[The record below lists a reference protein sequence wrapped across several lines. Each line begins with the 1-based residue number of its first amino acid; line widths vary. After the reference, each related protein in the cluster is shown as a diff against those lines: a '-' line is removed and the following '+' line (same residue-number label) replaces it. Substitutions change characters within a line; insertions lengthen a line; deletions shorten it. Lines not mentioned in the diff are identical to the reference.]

1 MTPPVTISPLAPS
14 DADAVDQLMKQNS
27 RTLGF
32 LPRKALDEYIRRGTA
47 IGAKAPHQLA
57 GYLLYAANPFRF
69 RVAHLC
75 VAAAFRGQRI
85 ARRLVDALKSATTT
99 QTGIKLHC
107 RRDYPAHDMWPTL
120 GFLPLGE
127 KPARSAGHTLT
138 LWYLDLTPDDR
149 LGLFRAN
156 TSDETLDVVI
166 DSQILFDFHEPDND
180 TTRVSKSLLADF
192 LADSVRIFLT
202 DEIYLE
208 IDRNKDPKQRELSR
222 QHASGFP
229 KIEHDPRRVDHFAAV
244 LMARLPSRTRSQK
257 SDIQHLA
264 KTAASMV
271 GIFITRDDKLLRE
284 SAIIFGLTGLQVLSP
299 ADVII
304 QHHELLESQSYGTHR
319 VAGVS
324 LGWRRWVHDDSTR
337 FPFDLFLNHRERKGN
352 FKASLNGFLADPKR
366 YTVEILCRENDEIAI
381 RVLARDADRRLLVPM
396 IRIAQT
402 VDPRQ
407 YGRLVVADILAR
419 TVEDDLDMVRIDSE
433 SMTPGLSYG
442 LLETGFTKCCDDF
455 VRFCFSACFDRPTTL
470 REIDKLSPSASEAY
484 RELTELGLEG
494 RCSPLSLRSTDQTY
508 FIVPV
513 RPAYAMSLVDRRQSA
528 DNFFGGNPEVLLRW
542 QNVYYRRKTHHHIL
556 KPPARILWYVSGG
569 EKQIVAVSQ
578 LDEMAVDSPKVLYG
592 KFQKFGILKW
602 TDLYKM
608 CEGEPTTEI
617 MALVFSHTFSFRQ
630 PISLDAMRIILKSHG
645 LGLAVQSPRR
655 IPTSVFEE
663 IFRRG
668 FPRQT

>member
-1 MTPPVTISPLAPS
+1 MTAPVTISPLAPS
-14 DADAVDQLMKQNS
+14 DADAVDELMKQNS

-75 VAAAFRGQRI
+75 VAASFRGQGI
-85 ARRLVDALKSATTT
+85 ARHLVDALESAATT

-156 TSDETLDVVI
+156 TSDETLDIVI
-166 DSQILFDFHEPDND
+166 DSQILFDFHEPDDD
-180 TTRVSKSLLADF
+180 TTKVSKSLLSDF
-192 LADSVRIFLT
+192 LADSVCIFLT
-202 DEIYLE
+202 DEVYLE
-208 IDRNKDPKQRELSR
+208 IVRNKDPRQRQLSR
-222 QHASGFP
+222 QYASGFP

-244 LMARLPSRTRSQK
+244 LAAHLPGRTRSQK

-264 KTAASMV
+264 KTAASTV

-284 SAIIFGLTGLQVLSP
+284 STTIFRLTGLQVLSP
-299 ADVII
+299 ADLII

-319 VAGVS
+319 LAGIA
-324 LGWRRWVHDDSTR
+324 LGWRRWIRDDSKR
-337 FPFDLFLNHRERKGN
+337 LPVDSFLNHRERKGN
-352 FKASLNGFLADPKR
+352 FKASLNTFLADPKR
-366 YTVEILCRENDEIAI
+366 YTVEILCRENDEVAI
-381 RVLARDADRRLLVPM
+381 RVLARDADRRLSVPM
-396 IRIAQT
+396 IRIART

-407 YGRLVVADILAR
+407 YGRLVIADMLAR
-419 TVEDDLDMVRIDSE
+419 IVEDDLDMVRIGSE

-442 LLETGFTKCCDDF
+442 LLETGFTKCGDDF
-455 VRFCFSACFDRPTTL
+455 VRFCFSACFDRPATL
-470 REIDKLSPSASEAY
+470 RRIGKLSPSASGVY
-484 RELTELGLEG
+484 RELTDLGLEG
-494 RCSPLSLRSTDQTY
+494 RCSPLSLRATDQTY

-528 DNFFGGNPEVLLRW
+528 DDFFGGKPEVLLRW

-556 KPPARILWYVSGG
+556 KPPARILWYVSGS
-569 EKQIVAVSQ
+569 EKQIVAVSR
-578 LDEMAVDSPKVLYG
+578 LDEMAVDTPKVLYG
-592 KFQKFGILKW
+592 KFQKFGILKF

-608 CEGEPTTEI
+608 CKGEPTAEI
-617 MALVFSHTFSFRQ
+617 MALVFSHTFSFRE
-630 PISLDAMRIILKSHG
+630 PISLDAMRVIFKNHG
-645 LGLAVQSPRR
+645 VGLAVQSPSR
-655 IPTSVFEE
+655 IPAKVFEE
-663 IFRRG
+663 ILRRG
-668 FPRQT
+668 FPRKT

>member
-1 MTPPVTISPLAPS
+1 MTAPVTISPLAPS
-14 DADAVDQLMKQNS
+14 DADAVDELMKQNS

-32 LPRKALDEYIRRGTA
+32 LPRKALDEYLRRGTA
-47 IGAKAPHQLA
+47 IGAKASHQLA
-57 GYLLYAANPFRF
+57 GYLLYAANPSRF

-75 VAAAFRGQRI
+75 VADAFRGQRI
-85 ARRLVDALKSATTT
+85 ARHLVDALKSAATT

-107 RRDYPAHDMWPTL
+107 RRDYPAHDVWPTL

-156 TSDETLDVVI
+156 TSDETLDIVI

-180 TTRVSKSLLADF
+180 TTKVSKSLLSDF
-192 LADSVRIFLT
+192 LTDSVRIFLT

-208 IDRNKDPKQRELSR
+208 IDRNRDPKQRELSR

-229 KIEHDPRRVDHFAAV
+229 KIEHDPRRVDHFTAV
-244 LMARLPSRTRSQK
+244 LAARLPGRTRSQK

-271 GIFITRDDKLLRE
+271 GVFITRDDKLLRE
-284 SAIIFGLTGLQVLSP
+284 AEIIFNLTGLQVLSP

-304 QHHELLESQSYGTHR
+304 RHHELLESQSYGTHR
-319 VAGVS
+319 VAGIA
-324 LGWRRWVHDDSTR
+324 LGWRRWIHGDSTR
-337 FPFDLFLNHRERKGN
+337 FPFDLFLNHQERKGS
-352 FKASLNGFLADPKR
+352 FKASLNGFLADPER
-366 YTVEILCRENDEIAI
+366 FTVEILCRENDEIAI
-381 RVLARDADRRLLVPM
+381 RVLTRDADRRLSVPM
-396 IRIAQT
+396 IRIART

-407 YGRLVVADILAR
+407 YGRLVVTDMLAR
-419 TVEDDLDMVRIDSE
+419 AVEDDLDMVRIDSE

-442 LLETGFTKCCDDF
+442 LLETGFMKCGDDF
-455 VRFCFSACFDRPTTL
+455 VRFCFSTCLDRATTL
-470 REIDKLSPSASEAY
+470 KKIRKLSPSASEMY

-494 RCSPLSLRSTDQTY
+494 RCSPLSLRSTGQTY
-508 FIVPV
+508 FIVPI

-528 DNFFGGNPEVLLRW
+528 NDFFGGKPEVLLRW
-542 QNVYYRRKTHHHIL
+542 QNVYYRRKTHHRIL
-556 KPPARILWYVSGG
+556 KPPARILWYVSGD
-569 EKQIVAVSQ
+569 KRQIVAVSR
-578 LDEMAVDSPKVLYG
+578 LDEMEVDTPKVLYG
-592 KFQKFGILKW
+592 TFQKFGILKW

-608 CEGEPTTEI
+608 CEGDPATEI
-617 MALVFSHTFSFRQ
+617 MALVFSHTFSFRR
-630 PISLDAMRIILKSHG
+630 PIALDAMRVIFKSHRV
-645 LGLAVQSPRR
+645 GLAVQSPRS
-655 IPTSVFEE
+655 IPANMFEE

-668 FPRQT
+668 FLRQT

>member
-1 MTPPVTISPLAPS
+1 MTAPITISPLTPA
-14 DADAVDQLMKQNS
+14 DADAVDELMKQNS

-32 LPRKALDEYIRRGTA
+32 LPRKALDEYIRRGMA

-75 VAAAFRGQRI
+75 VAEAFRGQRI
-85 ARRLVDALKSATTT
+85 ATRLVDALKNAATT
-99 QTGIKLHC
+99 QTGIKLHR

-120 GFLPLGE
+120 GFLLLGE

-149 LGLFRAN
+149 LGLFRAR

-166 DSQILFDFHEPDND
+166 DSQILFDFHEPDSD
-180 TTRVSKSLLADF
+180 TTRVSKSLLSDF
-192 LADSVRIFLT
+192 LADSIRIFLT
-202 DEIYLE
+202 DEVHLE
-208 IDRNKDPKQRELSR
+208 VDRNKDSKQRELSR

-229 KIEHDPRRVDHFAAV
+229 KIEHDPQRVDHSARVLAAH
-244 LMARLPSRTRSQK
+244 LPGRTRSQK

-264 KTAASMV
+264 KTAASTV
-271 GIFITRDDKLLRE
+271 GIFITRDDKLLGE
-284 SAIIFGLTGLQVLSP
+284 SAAIFRLTGLRVLSP
-299 ADVII
+299 ADAII
-304 QHHELLESQSYGTHR
+304 KHHELLERQSYETHR
-319 VAGVS
+319 VAGVT
-324 LGWRRWVHDDSTR
+324 LEWRRWVHDDSTR

-352 FKASLNGFLADPKR
+352 FKASLNAFLADPKR
-366 YTVEILCRENDEIAI
+366 YTVEILCRDDDKIAI
-381 RVLARDADRRLLVPM
+381 RVLARDADRRLSVSL
-396 IRIAQT
+396 IRIART

-407 YGRLVVADILAR
+407 FGRLVAVDTLAR
-419 TVEDDLDMVRIDSE
+419 TVEDDVDMVRIDSE

-442 LLETGFTKCCDDF
+442 LLETGFTKCEDAF
-455 VRFCFSACFDRPTTL
+455 VRFCFSECFDRPTTSK
-470 REIDKLSPSASEAY
+470 RIDMLSPPASDAY
-484 RELTELGLEG
+484 RELTDLGLEG
-494 RCSPLSLRSTDQTY
+494 HCSPLNLRSTDQTY

-528 DNFFGGNPEVLLRW
+528 DDLFGGKPEILLRW

-556 KPPARILWYVSGG
+556 KPPARILWYVSGD
-569 EKQIVAVSQ
+569 EKQIVAVSR
-578 LDEMAVDSPKVLYG
+578 LDETAVDTPKALYG

-608 CEGEPTTEI
+608 CKGESTTEI

-630 PISLDAMRIILKSHG
+630 PISLDAMRVIFKRHG
-645 LGLAVQSPRR
+645 IGLAVQSPRR
-655 IPTSVFEE
+655 IPANVFEE
-663 IFRRG
+663 MFRRG
-668 FPRQT
+668 FSRQT